1 MKKTKSGRV
10 YFIGSGPGDPELLTL
25 KAKRLIEKAD
35 VIIYAGSLV
44 DPRILD
50 FKKREA
56 VSLDS
61 SSMTLKEI
69 ITIISKEVKRDKLV
83 VRIHSGDP
91 SVYGALH
98 EQIGELDKKGIPFEI
113 IPGVSSIFA
122 AAASLKRELT
132 VPDLSQ
138 TLILT
143 RISGR
148 TKVPSR
154 ESIAQLAQSQS
165 TMAIFLSVPHIE
177 KVVQQLMTSYS
188 PDTPVAV
195 VHKASWPDEQ
205 IVRGTLATIAEK
217 VRSAGIKRQALIL
230 VGKVLD
236 SGISGLR
243 SKLYH
248 EGFTHGFRKA
258 SNKKGGCAI
267 ITLTKSGAELGMQ
280 LKNRLSHACLYVPEK
295 LGIKRKG
302 CSSFAMDLR
311 TLCGELFNHYESLIF
326 IMATGIVVRTLSTFL
341 THKSSDPAVVV
352 VDEKGRFAVSLISG
366 HLGGA
371 NELARRVASITDGT
385 PVVTTAT
392 DVQGIVALDLLAQRL
407 ECHKI
412 DFNGLKRC
420 TYALLQGEKVGI
432 YPNLMRPY
440 LSMGGKGNLVFYKT
454 VKDLLNSD
462 CRYKIIV
469 SPKRVEKGLAEN
481 IEKDGVIVL
490 HPRNLVVGI
499 GCNRGT
505 SSTEIEN
512 TVKSFFNKWGLSFHS
527 IKKVATVDLKSCEK
541 GLISFARTHNF
552 AIDFFTPPQLNGV
565 SCPTPPSKHSLKA
578 IGSTGVCEPAALL
591 GAGVKTLLYPKAKT
605 PNVTIAVAE
614 IPLERFFRGEG
625 SGSK

>member
-10 YFIGSGPGDPELLTL
+10 YFIGAGPGDPELLTL
-25 KAKRLIEKAD
+25 KAKRIIEKAD

-188 PDTPVAV
+188 PDIPVAV
-195 VHKASWPDEQ
+195 VYRASWPDEK

-326 IMATGIVVRTLSTFL
+326 IMATGIVVRTLSAFL
-341 THKSSDPAVVV
+341 THKGSDPAVVV

-371 NELARRVASITDGT
+371 NELARRVAILTGGK
-385 PVVTTAT
+385 PVITTAS
-392 DVQGIVALDLLAQRL
+392 DVHETLAVDLLAQRL
-407 ECHKI
+407 ECLPV
-412 DFNGLKRC
+412 DLNVLKKC

-432 YPNLMRPY
+432 YPDLLRPH
-440 LSMGGKGNLVFYKT
+440 LSIGGKGNLVFYKT
-454 VKDLLNSD
+454 VRDLLNSD
-462 CRYKIIV
+462 CLYKVII
-469 SPKRVEKGLAEN
+469 SNRQVEREVCRCR
-481 IEKDGVIVL
+481 EKVIVL
-490 HPRNLVVGI
+490 NPHNLVVGI
-499 GCNRGT
+499 GCNRDT
-505 SSTEIEN
+505 SHTEIEN
-512 TVKSFFNKWGLSFHS
+512 TIKRFFDTWGLCVNS
-527 IKKVATVDLKSCEK
+527 IKKIASIDAKSCEK
-541 GLISFARTHNF
+541 GLISFARTRNF
-552 AIDFFTPPQLNGV
+552 PIDFFTPPQLNKV
-565 SCPTPPSKHSLKA
+565 SCPTPPSKSSLKA
-578 IGSTGVCEPAALL
+578 IGSAGVCEPAALL

-605 PNVTIAVAE
+605 SNVTIAVAE